1 MRLTIRI
8 LVRLFLLFVLS
19 QMLCLC
25 NKMDLTKEHTALG
38 RNLLSFSID
47 GTTVTQ
53 GYTGTVGS
61 VQFQRG
67 IWYDSPC
74 TSFAKFYVDDDGY
87 IRTRAVLVSPRY
99 QELRMKLPTRDIKE
113 GVSYNP
119 EVSLYYKYLARIKSG
134 QNTTVREAE
143 FRKATITDA
152 SIIINT
158 FYPERD
164 ESGAN
169 RPYRAVLSGEFS
181 FSGHFV
187 DSLGKVV
194 SFKAENGRFDLSD
207 QSGIWLPLW
216 YRWQADDSGW
226 DYYDD
231 LIPPEK

>member
-1 MRLTIRI
+1 MSQIIRC
-8 LVRLFLLFVLS
+8 LPRLFLLFVLS
-19 QMLCLC
+19 QVFCLC
-25 NKMDLTKEHTALG
+25 KKMDQTKEHTALG

-53 GYTGTVGS
+53 GYTGSVGP
-61 VQFQRG
+61 VQFQKG

-74 TSFAKFYVDDDGY
+74 TSFAKFYVDDEGY

-99 QELRMKLPTRDIKE
+99 QELRMKLPIRDIIE
-113 GVSYNP
+113 GVTYNP

-134 QNTTVREAE
+134 QYTTERKAE

-152 SIIINT
+152 SITINT

-164 ESGAN
+164 GSGVN

-187 DSLGKVV
+187 DSLGKVI
-194 SFKAENGRFDLSD
+194 SFKAENGLFDLSN

-216 YRWQADDSGW
+216 YRWQVEDSGW

-231 LIPPEK
+231 LIPPE